1 MKRLKLL
8 SAVAMLTA
16 ILPLVT
22 SSLAAAQGPGPCTR
36 PGNMAVGPEG
46 PAMNGGQLMAGY
58 GQCRS
63 IGSWYNAVPIG
74 VAAMVSPAGRQSITA
89 PGDQPITVDPS
100 ATEQATGNIDA
111 DSREKDAPAP
121 CTASTA
127 QTRLEIA

>member
-8 SAVAMLTA
+8 SAAAMLTA

-22 SSLAAAQGPGPCTR
+22 PSLAAAQGPGPCTR

-63 IGSWYNAVPIG
+63 IGSWYNARAYWG
-74 VAAMVSPAGRQSITA
+74 GGYGSPGWGPTYHGGPGWGPTYYGGPYGYRAGY
-89 PGDQPITVDPS
+89 
-100 ATEQATGNIDA
+100 
-111 DSREKDAPAP
+111 
-121 CTASTA
+121 
-127 QTRLEIA
+127 